1 MLTPDCLRSRNGL
14 ATGSPGHRWLL
25 PVFVAILC
33 VNLTGQAPVLASD
46 EHLTPIASISKSLV
60 GQEMTVQAVVGG
72 VSRPRE
78 AGPYY
83 VALTQ
88 GGATIPLIYWP
99 SMQDQLGPKVKP
111 GNLVRAKVK
120 VGIYQNQLQL
130 RIGDPD
136 ALAVVSSVAG
146 GATPT
151 AAPAATAPVATA
163 PTRTTPAATAPM
175 ATAPAATT
183 PPQPAPTETVIGRI
197 KPDWADRAVIIS
209 GTVSDS
215 KTTGTGWQLK
225 VQDATGE
232 IPVVLGEK
240 TMAGLAVAEVQPGW
254 VVTVTGPV
262 KVYEGKPAVVP
273 GMAGAVKITPQ

>member
-1 MLTPDCLRSRNGL
+1 MLNLDCLRSRNGR
-14 ATGSPGHRWLL
+14 ATRPAGRRWLL
-25 PVFVAILC
+25 PVFVAMLC
-33 VNLTGQAPVLASD
+33 TNLTGQAPALASD
-46 EHLTPIASISKSLV
+46 EQLTPIASISKLLLNR
-60 GQEMTVQAVVGG
+60 EITVQAVVGS

-78 AGPYY
+78 SGPYY

-88 GGATIPLIYWP
+88 GGATIPLIFWP
-99 SMQDQLGPKVKP
+99 SMQAQLGPKVTA
-111 GNLVRAKVK
+111 GNVVRAKVT
-120 VGIYQNQLQL
+120 VSVYRDQLQL

-136 ALAVVSSVAG
+136 ALEVVSSVAG
-146 GATPT
+146 GATPN
-151 AAPAATAPVATA
+151 TAPVATA
-163 PTRTTPAATAPM
+163 PTATAS
-175 ATAPAATT
+175 AVTAPAATT
-183 PPQPAPTETVIGRI
+183 PPQPAPTETAIGKI
-197 KPDWADRAVIIS
+197 KTDWIDRAVIIL

-240 TMAGLAVAEVQPGW
+240 TMAGLAVAAVQPGW

-273 GMAGAVKITPQ
+273 EVAGAVKIMPQ